1 MFCHQKE
8 EESLFVC
15 KSSFIHRQE
24 EEVIPETKAKQPK
37 YLPGEKLLIKL
48 GKERKKQKKRL
59 MLIRYQGVY
68 LVYYMSLYAKWGCLR
83 AIS

>member
-1 MFCHQKE
+1 MFCHKKE

-24 EEVIPETKAKQPK
+24 EEEVIPDPETKSKQPK

-48 GKERKKQKKRL
+48 GKERKKQKKKVDVDKISRSL
-59 MLIRYQGVY
+59 SRVLNEFIR
-68 LVYYMSLYAKWGCLR
+68 
-83 AIS
+83 

>member
-1 MFCHQKE
+1 MFCHKKE

-24 EEVIPETKAKQPK
+24 EEEVIPETKSKQPK

-48 GKERKKQKKRL
+48 GKERKKQKKKVDVDKISRSL
-59 MLIRYQGVY
+59 SRVLNEFIR
-68 LVYYMSLYAKWGCLR
+68 
-83 AIS
+83 